1 MHYEGGVRQ
10 ESTGWRDEWISKRHR
25 SWGMD
30 CPATDIDFLM
40 VEYDHREPVALVEY
54 KTLGSLDQIGVD
66 RALLDHYPVSKLA
79 TLAGLPSLIV
89 GYDSG
94 DATFRVKATNAVAE
108 HIGNVD
114 ALLGSRW
121 WALSE
126 RDYVRLLYLMR
137 KRVLPADLDARL
149 GGK

>member
-1 MHYEGGVRQ
+1 MRYELGVRQ

-54 KTLGSLDQIGVD
+54 KTLGSLDQIGIE

-89 GYDSG
+89 GYDSH
-94 DATFRVKATNAVAE
+94 DVTFRVRATNAVAE
-108 HIGNVD
+108 HIGNGE
-114 ALLGSRW
+114 ALMGTRW
-121 WALSE
+121 WRLSE
-126 RDYVRLLYLMR
+126 KEYVRLLYLIR
-137 KRVLPADLDARL
+137 KRVLPAEIEARL
-149 GGK
+149 SK